1 MYSKSPFKMQ
11 QQACFDLLE
20 SQPFGLLTTCA
31 QGKIT
36 QAFLPFI
43 LDKESNCLY
52 GHLAQQNGQ
61 INALYKSSDLTI
73 TFQGEHAYISPN
85 WYESDEQVP
94 TWNYQAVVVTG
105 NAVLLNNSETL
116 KVITALSNRHEAQ
129 FETPWTM
136 DKLPQKKT
144 QAMLKAIT
152 GFRIEIAEV
161 NGISKMSQNKSVRDK
176 NGVVFGLKN
185 QPDQASK
192 NIASLI
198 STLYT
203 N

>member
-43 LDKESNCLY
+43 LDKQSNCLY
-52 GHLAQQNGQ
+52 GHLAKQNGQ
-61 INALYKSSDLTI
+61 INALENPSDLTI
-73 TFQGEHAYISPN
+73 TFQGDQAYISPN

-94 TWNYQAVVVTG
+94 TWNYQAVIVRG
-105 NAVLLNNSETL
+105 NATLLDSSETL
-116 KVITALSNRHEAQ
+116 KVITALSNRHETQ

-144 QAMLKAIT
+144 QALLKAIT

-161 NGISKMSQNKSVRDK
+161 SGISKMSQNKSDRDK
-176 NGVVFGLKN
+176 KDVVVGLKN
-185 QPDQASK
+185 QPDQSSK
-192 NIASLI
+192 NVASIVSKLC
-198 STLYT
+198 TK
-203 N
+203 